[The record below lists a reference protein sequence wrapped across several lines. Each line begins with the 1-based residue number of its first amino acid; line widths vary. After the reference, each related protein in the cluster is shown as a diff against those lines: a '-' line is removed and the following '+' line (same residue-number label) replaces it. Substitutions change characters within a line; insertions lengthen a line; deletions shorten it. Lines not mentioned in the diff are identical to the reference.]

1 MAHYDGTAEEILEQ
15 CGGHLDYIVLTAGTG
30 GTVTGIARKL
40 KERLPHV
47 KVIGVDPQGSIL
59 AQPDSLNGPISSYKV
74 EGIGYDFIPN
84 VLDRELVDEWIK
96 TEDKESFLMARRLIK
111 EEGLLCGGSSGSA
124 VVAALQVARKLNEKQ
139 RMVVL
144 LPDSVRNYMSKFL
157 SDEWM
162 IQNGFMSPLAREQ
175 MHISTSQSS
184 EWWASRTV
192 RELKLQTPF
201 TVSPTVTCA
210 DAVEILHK
218 QGFDQLP
225 VIDDKNNIVGTVTL
239 GNLMSQI
246 VSKRVKPADPVSKC
260 CYMKFSVVTSQTSLG
275 VLSKL
280 FDKGHFALV
289 VEIQKCFTSI
299 NHCVEKRF
307 VTGVVT
313 RIDLLKFILEN
324 KTTTS

>member
-1 MAHYDGTAEEILEQ
+1 
-15 CGGHLDYIVLTAGTG
+15 
-30 GTVTGIARKL
+30 VTGIARKL
-40 KERLPHV
+40 KERLPNV
-47 KVIGVDPQGSIL
+47 KIVGVDPHGSIL
-59 AQPDSLNGPISSYKV
+59 AQPESLNGIISSYKV

-96 TEDKESFLMARRLIK
+96 TEDRESFLMARRLIR

-124 VVAALQVARKLNEKQ
+124 VVAALQVARKLNENQ
-139 RMVVL
+139 RVVVL
-144 LPDSVRNYMSKFL
+144 LADSVRNYMSKFL

-175 MHISTSQSS
+175 MHVSTSQSS
-184 EWWASRTV
+184 EWWSSHTV
-192 RELKLQTPF
+192 SELKLQTPF
-201 TVSPTVTCA
+201 TVAPSVTCA
-210 DAVEILHK
+210 DAVDILHK

-225 VIDDKNNIVGTVTL
+225 VVDDKNNIVGTVTL

-246 VSKRVKPADPVSKC
+246 VSKRVKSSDPVSKC

-289 VEIQKCFTSI
+289 VETQKCFKSVD
-299 NHCVEKRF
+299 NYVEKRF

-313 RIDLLKFILEN
+313 RIDLLKFILD
-324 KTTTS
+324 KSTSS